1 MLLNQTSLVRRGL
14 LALTSTCL
22 VLGTAA
28 HVQAADE
35 GGLGGLFQQLF
46 SPQPAQ
52 APQPAPAAQPPAN
65 GGAYGSDASAGY
77 GYGRREWRQSARR
90 RQLKDAQ
97 AQVRP
102 KVRYAALPRPEKV
115 KAVAEKPKAS
125 EAQAALWRYAG
136 NPNAALMHDS
146 TLRKGDIVITTN
158 GPKVFTGKT
167 EARHAAGDFEPV
179 SRSSAV
185 DRKTRTLLAAMVAP
199 HGAVP
204 ADEARKAMAK
214 LSRSS
219 EPATA
224 PAATQAQASGM
235 RVVYPSADQ
244 PAAVKVSL
252 QEQ

>member
-1 MLLNQTSLVRRGL
+1 MLLNQASLVRRGL

-22 VLGTAA
+22 VLGTVV

-46 SPQPAQ
+46 SPQPASQ
-52 APQPAPAAQPPAN
+52 PVPAPAAQPPAYD
-65 GGAYGSDASAGY
+65 GDAAAGF

-90 RQLKDAQ
+90 RQLKDAR
-97 AQVRP
+97 AHVRP
-102 KVRYAALPRPEKV
+102 KVRYAALPKPEKV
-115 KAVAEKPKAS
+115 KAAAEKPKAS

-158 GPKVFTGKT
+158 GPNVFTGKA
-167 EARHAAGDFEPV
+167 EERHAAGDFEPV

-185 DRKTRTLLAAMVAP
+185 DRKTRKLLAAMVAP
-199 HGAVP
+199 HGALP

-224 PAATQAQASGM
+224 PAAVQAQASGL
-235 RVVYPSADQ
+235 RVVYPAAGQ

>member
-1 MLLNQTSLVRRGL
+1 MLHQTSLVRRGL

-22 VLGTAA
+22 VLSTVA

-52 APQPAPAAQPPAN
+52 APQPAPAAQPPAD
-65 GGAYGSDASAGY
+65 GGTYGSDASAGY
-77 GYGRREWRQSARR
+77 SYGRREWRQSARR
-90 RQLKDAQ
+90 RQLKDGQ

-102 KVRYAALPRPEKV
+102 KVRYAALPKPEKV
-115 KAVAEKPKAS
+115 KAIAEKPKAS

-146 TLRKGDIVITTN
+146 TLRKGDIVITTD

-167 EARHAAGDFEPV
+167 EERHTAGDFEPV

-199 HGAVP
+199 HGALP
-204 ADEARKAMAK
+204 ADEARKAIAK
-214 LSRSS
+214 LNRSS
-219 EPATA
+219 EPAIA
-224 PAATQAQASGM
+224 PAVVQTEASGL
-235 RVVYPSADQ
+235 RVVYPSAAQ
-244 PAAVKVSL
+244 PAVKVSL
-252 QEQ
+252 QGQ